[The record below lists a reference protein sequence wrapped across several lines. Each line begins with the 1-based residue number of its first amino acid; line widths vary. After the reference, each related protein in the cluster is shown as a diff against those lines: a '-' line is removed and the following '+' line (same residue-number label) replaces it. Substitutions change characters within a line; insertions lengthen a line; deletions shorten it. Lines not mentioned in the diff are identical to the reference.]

1 MVRCCVRM
9 SNSDGGA
16 KGPTAEIITTSCK
29 LTDIKLDGDSEN
41 YVEWKN
47 LVEFSLGG
55 MTKED
60 YLTETCPDG
69 SKAVMWNTNL
79 SLSRQ
84 FH

>member
-1 MVRCCVRM
+1 M

-69 SKAVMWNTNL
+69 SKAVMCNTNL

>member
-1 MVRCCVRM
+1 M
-9 SNSDGGA
+9 SNSDRGA
-16 KGPTAEIITTSCK
+16 KGPTAEIVTTSYK

-41 YVEWKN
+41 YMEWKH

-69 SKAVMWNTNL
+69 SKAVMCNTNL